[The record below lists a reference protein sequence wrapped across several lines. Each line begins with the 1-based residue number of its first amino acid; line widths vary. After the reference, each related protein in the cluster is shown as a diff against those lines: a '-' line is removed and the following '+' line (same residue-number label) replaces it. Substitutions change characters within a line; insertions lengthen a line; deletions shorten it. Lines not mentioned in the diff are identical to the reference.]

1 MPEISKLENFENF
14 GNLNRLYLQDVLYY
28 KLILNYKKIFM
39 ARKSILVVDDE
50 KSQREILEMIL
61 SSEGY
66 DVTMASSGEAAMKFV
81 ADRHFDLVLTDLK
94 MTGMSGLDLLK
105 QLTDFDKSIIVLL
118 LTAHGTVDSA
128 VDALRLG
135 AFDYL
140 QKPYDR
146 EKLLDTISRALN
158 KLTNLDAEIVSASPE
173 MDRVKKLILKVAKSN
188 STVLIRGESG
198 TGKELIARSI
208 HNNSLRASEVFQA
221 VNCAAINE
229 NLLESELFGHEKG
242 SFTGAV
248 GEKKGLFEV
257 ADGGTLFLDEIG
269 ELDVSLQAKL
279 LRALQEKQIRRV
291 GATREIN
298 TDVRVVAA
306 TNRDL
311 LKMTK
316 EGSFREDL
324 YYRLNVLSIEI
335 PPLRERR
342 SDVMLLMEY
351 FIKKH
356 TRDTNRKISLSP
368 EARRIFED
376 YSYPGNV
383 RQLESAIE
391 RAILLCENDTITVDD
406 LPPEMTQ
413 GTRAA
418 SVSNDLF
425 KLPPEGVS
433 FEDVERSLIMQAMDR
448 TDNNI
453 TKSAKLLGLTFRTL
467 QYRLEKFGIKRDGA
481 EDEEEA

>member
-1 MPEISKLENFENF
+1 
-14 GNLNRLYLQDVLYY
+14 
-28 KLILNYKKIFM
+28 M

-50 KSQREILEMIL
+50 KNQREILETIL

-66 DVTMASSGEAAMKFV
+66 DVTTASSGEAAMKFV
-81 ADRHFDLVLTDLK
+81 ESRRFDLVLTDLK

-105 QLTDFDKSIIVLL
+105 ELTNYDKSIIVIL
-118 LTAHGTVDSA
+118 LTAHGSVDSA

-140 QKPYDR
+140 QKPYDS
-146 EKLLDTISRALN
+146 EKLLETVSRALN
-158 KLTNLDAEIVSASPE
+158 KLSALDVEIVSVSPE
-173 MDRVKKLILKVAKSN
+173 MDKVKKLILKIAKSN

-198 TGKELIARSI
+198 TGKELIARSM
-208 HNNSLRASEVFQA
+208 HKNSLRTNETFQA

-248 GEKKGLFEV
+248 GEKKGLFEI
-257 ADGGTLFLDEIG
+257 ANNGTLFLDEIG
-269 ELDVSLQAKL
+269 ELDIALQAKL
-279 LRALQEKQIRRV
+279 LRALQEREIRRV
-291 GATREIN
+291 GGVREIPV
-298 TDVRVVAA
+298 DVRVLAA

-311 LKMTK
+311 LKMTEEK
-316 EGSFREDL
+316 RFREDL

-342 SDVMLLMEY
+342 SDIPILIDY
-351 FIKKH
+351 FVKKH
-356 TRDTNRKISLSP
+356 TRGTDRTINIDSAARKLLN
-368 EARRIFED
+368 D
-376 YSYPGNV
+376 YHYPGNV

-391 RAILLCENDTITVDD
+391 RAILLSENDTITTED

-413 GTRAA
+413 GISLAA
-418 SVSNDLF
+418 VDGDAQF
-425 KLPPEGVS
+425 KLPPEGVN
-433 FEDVERSLIMQAMDR
+433 FEDVERSLIMQAMER

-467 QYRLEKFGIKRDGA
+467 QYRLEKFGFKKDETNGTEDGA
-481 EDEEEA
+481 GS

>member
-1 MPEISKLENFENF
+1 MS
-14 GNLNRLYLQDVLYY
+14 
-28 KLILNYKKIFM
+28 
-39 ARKSILVVDDE
+39 RKSILVVDDE

-61 SSEGY
+61 SGEGY
-66 DVTMASSGEAAMKFV
+66 DVTTASSGEAAMKFV
-81 ADRHFDLVLTDLK
+81 ADRRFDLVLTDLK

-146 EKLLDTISRALN
+146 EKLLETISRALN
-158 KLTNLDAEIVSASPE
+158 KLSTLDGEIVSASAE
-173 MDRVKKLILKVAKSN
+173 MDKVKKLILKVAKSN

-198 TGKELIARSI
+198 TGKELIARAI
-208 HNNSLRASEVFQA
+208 HQNSLRAGEVFQA

-269 ELDVSLQAKL
+269 ELDIALQAKI
-279 LRALQEKQIRRV
+279 LRALQEKEIRRV
-291 GATREIN
+291 GGVREIH

-311 LKMTK
+311 LKMSQ
-316 EGSFREDL
+316 EGRFREDL
-324 YYRLNVLSIEI
+324 YYRLNVLSIEL
-335 PPLRERR
+335 PALRERR
-342 SDVMLLMEY
+342 SDVPVLIEY
-351 FIKKH
+351 FLTKH
-356 TRDTNRKISLSP
+356 TRGNNRKISINA
-368 EARRIFED
+368 EARRILEN
-376 YSYPGNV
+376 YAYPGNV
-383 RQLESAIE
+383 RQLESALE
-391 RAILLCENDTITVDD
+391 RAILLCENNTITAED
-406 LPPEMTQ
+406 LPPEMSHT
-413 GTRAA
+413 
-418 SVSNDLF
+418 SKPVSANDLF
-425 KLPPEGVS
+425 KLPAEGVN
-433 FEDVERSLIMQAMDR
+433 FEEVERSLIMQAMER

-467 QYRLEKFGIKRDGA
+467 QYRLEKFGFKKDGDGA
-481 EDEEEA
+481 EEDE

>member
-1 MPEISKLENFENF
+1 
-14 GNLNRLYLQDVLYY
+14 
-28 KLILNYKKIFM
+28 M

-61 SSEGY
+61 SGEGY
-66 DVTMASSGEAAMKFV
+66 DVTTASSGEAAMKFV
-81 ADRHFDLVLTDLK
+81 ADRHFDLVLTDFK

-105 QLTDFDKSIIVLL
+105 ELTDFDKSIIVLL

-140 QKPYDR
+140 QKPYDA

-158 KLTNLDAEIVSASPE
+158 KLTTLDAEIISESPE
-173 MDRVKKLILKVAKSN
+173 MDKVKKMILKVAKSN

-198 TGKELIARSI
+198 TGKELIARAI
-208 HNNSLRASEVFQA
+208 HNNSLRTNEVFQA

-269 ELDVSLQAKL
+269 ELDIALQAKI
-279 LRALQEKQIRRV
+279 LRALQEKEIRRV
-291 GATREIN
+291 GGTKELN
-298 TDVRVVAA
+298 VDVRVVAA

-311 LKMTK
+311 LKMSQ
-316 EGSFREDL
+316 EGRFREDL
-324 YYRLNVLSIEI
+324 YYRLNVLSIEL
-335 PPLRERR
+335 PALRDRR
-342 SDVMLLMEY
+342 SDIPVLMEY
-351 FIKKH
+351 FLKKH
-356 TRDTNRKISLSP
+356 TRDTKRDIKINA
-368 EARRIFED
+368 EAKRLLEN

-391 RAILLCENDTITVDD
+391 RATLLCENDTITIED

-413 GTRAA
+413 ESKPA
-418 SVSNDLF
+418 SADELF
-425 KLPPEGVS
+425 KLPPEGVN
-433 FEDVERSLIMQAMDR
+433 FEDVERSLIMQAMER

-453 TKSAKLLGLTFRTL
+453 TKSAKMLGLTFRTL
-467 QYRLEKFGIKRDGA
+467 QYRLEKFGIKRDGT
-481 EDEEEA
+481 EEEEEA

>member
-1 MPEISKLENFENF
+1 
-14 GNLNRLYLQDVLYY
+14 
-28 KLILNYKKIFM
+28 M

-61 SSEGY
+61 SGEGY
-66 DVTMASSGEAAMKFV
+66 DVTTASSGEAALKFV

-105 QLTDFDKSIIVLL
+105 ELTDFDKSIIVIL

-140 QKPYDR
+140 QKPYER
-146 EKLLDTISRALN
+146 EKLLETVSRALN
-158 KLTNLDAEIVSASPE
+158 KLSTLDAEIVSESPE

-188 STVLIRGESG
+188 ATVLIRGESG
-198 TGKELIARSI
+198 TGKELIARAI
-208 HNNSLRASEVFQA
+208 HNNSLRTNEVFQA

-229 NLLESELFGHEKG
+229 NLLESELFGQERG

-257 ADGGTLFLDEIG
+257 ADNGTLFLDEIG
-269 ELDVSLQAKL
+269 ELDISLQAKI

-291 GATREIN
+291 GGTKEIN
-298 TDVRVVAA
+298 VDVRVVTA

-311 LKMTK
+311 LKMAQ

-324 YYRLNVLSIEI
+324 YYRLNVLSIEL

-342 SDVMLLMEY
+342 SDIKILIDY
-351 FIKKH
+351 FLKKH
-356 TRDTNRKISLSP
+356 TRDTKREIKLSA
-368 EARRIFED
+368 EARRILEN

-391 RAILLCENDTITVDD
+391 RAILLCENNTITAED
-406 LPPEMTQ
+406 LPPEMSQ
-413 GTRAA
+413 ISKPAA
-418 SVSNDLF
+418 AAAGELF
-425 KLPPEGVS
+425 KLPPEGIN
-433 FEDVERSLIMQAMDR
+433 FEDVERSLIMQAMER

-467 QYRLEKFGIKRDGA
+467 QYRLEKFGIKKETDGTE
-481 EDEEEA
+481 EDE

>member
-1 MPEISKLENFENF
+1 
-14 GNLNRLYLQDVLYY
+14 
-28 KLILNYKKIFM
+28 M

-50 KSQREILEMIL
+50 KNQREILETIL
-61 SSEGY
+61 SGEGY
-66 DVTMASSGEAAMKFV
+66 DVTTASSGEAAMKFV
-81 ADRHFDLVLTDLK
+81 ESRRFDLVLTDLK

-105 QLTDFDKSIIVLL
+105 ELTNFDKSIIVIL
-118 LTAHGTVDSA
+118 LTAHGSVDSA

-140 QKPYDR
+140 QKPYDSA
-146 EKLLDTISRALN
+146 KLLDTVSRSLN
-158 KLTNLDAEIVSASPE
+158 KLSALDTEIVSVSPE
-173 MDRVKKLILKVAKSN
+173 MDKVKKLILKIAKSN

-208 HNNSLRASEVFQA
+208 HMNSLRASDTFQA

-248 GEKKGLFEV
+248 AEKKGLFEI
-257 ADGGTLFLDEIG
+257 ADNGTLFLDEIG
-269 ELDVSLQAKL
+269 ELDIALQAKL
-279 LRALQEKQIRRV
+279 LRALQEKEIRRV
-291 GATREIN
+291 GGIKEIPIN
-298 TDVRVVAA
+298 VRVLAA

-311 LKMTK
+311 LKMTEEK
-316 EGSFREDL
+316 RFREDL

-335 PPLRERR
+335 PPLRERH
-342 SDVMLLMEY
+342 SDMPVLIDY
-351 FIKKH
+351 FVKKH
-356 TRDTNRKISLSP
+356 TRGTDRTINIEPAAKKLLT
-368 EARRIFED
+368 D
-376 YSYPGNV
+376 YHYPGNV

-391 RAILLCENDTITVDD
+391 RSILLSENDTVTLDD
-406 LPPEMTQ
+406 LPPEMTHS
-413 GTRAA
+413 GGPATTA
-418 SVSNDLF
+418 SGDSLF
-425 KLPPEGVS
+425 KLPPEGVN

-467 QYRLEKFGIKRDGA
+467 QYRLEKFGFKK
-481 EDEEEA
+481 DENSDEGQVASDEG